1 MSAVLRHIL
10 PFERGGDDGGL
21 RSEAEVQTCDH
32 PEKRRLKAA
41 IRLQPLRRLGHFP
54 WLPWPLVLAV
64 LGSATSLLFA
74 QHDLLP
80 RIGDRERV
88 PVAVIEGTV
97 ADAVAPGRS
106 VGFTSLPGA
115 AMIMGVVLRPALF
128 T

>member
-1 MSAVLRHIL
+1 M
-10 PFERGGDDGGL
+10 
-21 RSEAEVQTCDH
+21 
-32 PEKRRLKAA
+32 
-41 IRLQPLRRLGHFP
+41 
-54 WLPWPLVLAV
+54 
-64 LGSATSLLFA
+64 GSAASLLFA

-106 VGFTSLPGA
+106 VGFTSLPDA

-128 T
+128 TFRPLSPRAPSLARVAIAAVRASG